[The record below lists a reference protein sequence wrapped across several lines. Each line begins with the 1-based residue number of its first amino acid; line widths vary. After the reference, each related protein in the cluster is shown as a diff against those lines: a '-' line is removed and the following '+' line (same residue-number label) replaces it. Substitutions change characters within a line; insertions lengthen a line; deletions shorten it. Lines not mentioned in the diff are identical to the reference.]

1 MSKGGIQLVSF
12 THDFKFE
19 APDGAGS
26 QSPAPVK
33 THSGP
38 EMLPYGTGRRIR
50 ERRQEQVLILM
61 LKSETFSAVV
71 FAYCQKCLIFVSRFY
86 ER

>member
-33 THSGP
+33 VHLGP
-38 EMLPYGTGRRIR
+38 ETLPYGIARKGF
-50 ERRQEQVLILM
+50 EKLAFAPE
-61 LKSETFSAVV
+61 FS
-71 FAYCQKCLIFVSRFY
+71 
-86 ER
+86 

>member
-38 EMLPYGTGRRIR
+38 EMLPYGAHG
-50 ERRQEQVLILM
+50 
-61 LKSETFSAVV
+61 
-71 FAYCQKCLIFVSRFY
+71 
-86 ER
+86 